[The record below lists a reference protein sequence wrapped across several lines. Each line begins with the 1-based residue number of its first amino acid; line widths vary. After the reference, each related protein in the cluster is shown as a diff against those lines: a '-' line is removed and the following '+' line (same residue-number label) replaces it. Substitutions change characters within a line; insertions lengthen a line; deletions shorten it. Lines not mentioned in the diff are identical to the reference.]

1 MEVSVTI
8 NVLPSNEKAVPE
20 KGMRVAQ
27 HLIGGCGQ
35 LGVQLHLQR
44 VQEQEE
50 KEKEEKEEE
59 EEEEVELE
67 QVQEIAKVQA
77 KQIKSTAAA
86 VPQNQ
91 S

>member
-8 NVLPSNEKAVPE
+8 NVLPSNEKVVPE

-35 LGVQLHLQR
+35 LGVQLHRQR
-44 VQEQEE
+44 LQEQEE
-50 KEKEEKEEE
+50 EEE
-59 EEEEVELE
+59 GEKEEEEVELE

-77 KQIKSTAAA
+77 KQIKAA
-86 VPQNQ
+86 VAAVAQNQ